1 MTPEDA
7 LMEFSLTDE
16 QQMVLEMVRSFAEEQ
31 VRPGAAARD
40 LSCEFPG
47 ALFRQMGELGLLG
60 MFVPEEYGGSGMDGM
75 SYILAVEQLA
85 RVDASVAVGMSVTNS
100 VCCWPIMTFG
110 TEDQKHRYLPPLAG
124 GESLGGFMLTEP
136 EAGSDAAS
144 LSTRYRDAGDHWVL
158 DGSKA
163 WITNAGVGRTFVCMA
178 TKDPNLGHRGISA
191 FIVDADQEGVVVG
204 TPEDKMGL
212 RASKTCMVN
221 LEGAI
226 VPKDAM
232 LGDEGQG
239 FLIALATLDHSRLGI
254 AAQAI
259 GIAQA
264 ALEESLRYARDRRQF
279 GRAIM
284 DHQAIAFRLADMD
297 TRIAA
302 ARALL
307 AAAVHAQDRPGRHSH
322 ESARAKLFAS
332 EMCNQVVGWGV
343 QIHGGYGYSREYT
356 IERLYRDAKVTTI
369 YEGTSEVQKMVIAKA
384 LKEFAKGL

>member
-1 MTPEDA
+1 MD
-7 LMEFSLTDE
+7 FSLTEE
-16 QQMVLEMVRSFAEEQ
+16 QQMVLDMVRSFAEEQ
-31 VRPGAAARD
+31 VRPGAAERD
-40 LSCEFPG
+40 RSGIFPDE
-47 ALFRQMGELGLLG
+47 LFRQMGELGLLG
-60 MFVPEEYGGSGMDGM
+60 MFVPEDCGGSGMDIM
-75 SYILAVEQLA
+75 SYLLAVEELA

-100 VCCWPIMTFG
+100 VCCWPIMTYG
-110 TEDQKHRYLPPLAG
+110 TEAQKQRYLPPLAG
-124 GESLGGFMLTEP
+124 GETLGGFMLTEP

-144 LSTRYRDAGDHWVL
+144 LKTRYRDDGDRWIL

-163 WITNAGVGRTFVCMA
+163 WITNAGIGRTFVCMA
-178 TKDPNLGHRGISA
+178 TSDPGLGHRGISA
-191 FIVDADQEGVVVG
+191 FIIDADQPGVVVG
-204 TPEDKMGL
+204 PPEDKMGL
-212 RASKTCMVN
+212 RASKTCMVS
-221 LEGAI
+221 LEGAA

-232 LGDEGQG
+232 LGEEGQG

-307 AAAVHAQDRPGRHSH
+307 VAAVNAQERPGRHSR

-369 YEGTSEVQKMVIAKA
+369 YEGTSEVQKMVIARA
-384 LKEFAKGL
+384 LRDVAESL